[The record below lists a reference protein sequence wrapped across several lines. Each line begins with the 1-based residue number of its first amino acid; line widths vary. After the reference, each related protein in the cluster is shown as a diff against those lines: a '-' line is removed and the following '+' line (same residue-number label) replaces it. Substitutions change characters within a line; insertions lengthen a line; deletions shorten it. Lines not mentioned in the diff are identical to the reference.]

1 MVGVI
6 PLVVV
11 YPNPVTS
18 KTFQNHKP
26 KQPPRNASPNHSACL
41 QIVRRQC
48 TERRGGKGQAWD
60 LETAMQNIGLQRTSG
75 STKNHALHGRTL
87 NR

>member
-1 MVGVI
+1 
-6 PLVVV
+6 
-11 YPNPVTS
+11 
-18 KTFQNHKP
+18 
-26 KQPPRNASPNHSACL
+26 
-41 QIVRRQC
+41 
-48 TERRGGKGQAWD
+48 